1 MDNELL
7 DERERNLLQWRC
19 RRGLVENDIFIE
31 QFFHTY
37 GASLTVRQAQGLTAL
52 MDLSDND
59 LLDLLLRRKE
69 ATAELDTPE
78 VQEVLGML
86 RSRKTNASPRT
97 NS

>member
-1 MDNELL
+1 MTNELL

-31 QFFHTY
+31 QFFDTY
-37 GASLTVRQAQGLTAL
+37 GASLTVSQAHGLTAL

-86 RSRKTNASPRT
+86 RSRKANAST
-97 NS
+97 